1 MNLHQQREIM
11 RRWKISKFA
20 TSFMGLRSDIS
31 SDDKLESRIEE
42 VRSAMLDA
50 LFDALESDAQRSLL
64 LIKLRGATEI
74 QTLWYLRS
82 DLVATI
88 SEYIGES
95 EAMARVGILTDLF
108 RGMVPAQQLLSARR
122 RR

>member
-95 EAMARVGILTDLF
+95 EAMERVGILTDLF